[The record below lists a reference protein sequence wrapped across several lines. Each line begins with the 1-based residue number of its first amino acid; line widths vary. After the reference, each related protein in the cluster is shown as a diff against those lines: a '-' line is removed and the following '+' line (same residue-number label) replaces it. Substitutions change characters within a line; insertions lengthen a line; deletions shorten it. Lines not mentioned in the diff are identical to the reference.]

1 MENAHTKTVKEI
13 LDHYQVD
20 PEKGFSDEQAKKSLE
35 IHGLN
40 ELQEKNKISP
50 ITIFFLQFKSFIVY
64 ILIFAVAISFIAKE
78 YIDAS
83 LILGILVLN
92 AFLGFIQ
99 EYKAEKAIEELRK
112 LSSLKAKV
120 MRSGQIKMIDT
131 KELVPGDIILVEEG
145 SKIPA
150 DARIIETINLET
162 MEAALTGESDPS
174 SKIESVLNRELAIGE
189 RKNII
194 FASTVVTKGRA
205 KAIIVSTGMN
215 TEIGKIAGMISTLQ
229 KEETPLQKK
238 LESLGKKMGVA
249 TIFIAIVIF
258 FLGIYRDN
266 IYPSLLSGDLV
277 GFLFQSKIWLITS
290 VALAIAAVPE
300 GLPAIVTITLAIGTK
315 RMLKKNAL
323 IRKLPSVETL
333 GDTTVI
339 CSDKTGT
346 ITKNEMFVRKVY
358 VNNSEKEMSEF
369 SRHDLFLF
377 NVGVLCNNS
386 SLEKNGKELIGDPTE
401 IALLF
406 SAEKAGVKIEELKEW
421 KRIKENSFDSMR
433 KMMSTVSI
441 EPKSDKKFV
450 FAKGAPEILLEKCD
464 RILINGKTKPLNSK
478 EKKNILSINE
488 RFADGA
494 LRVLGFAYKEFKKT
508 EEDERHLIF
517 VGLQGMI
524 DPPRDEVKES
534 IQKCKEAGIKIIML
548 TGDNLHTAKAIAR
561 EVGIEGDSM
570 KGADFA
576 ILTKEEQLR
585 VLEKTNIFARVD
597 PGHKLLIV
605 ELLQKNGEIVAM
617 TGDGVNDAP
626 AIKKADIGIAMGIRG
641 TDVTKETSE
650 MILLDD
656 NFSTI
661 VNAIEE
667 GRGIRANI
675 SKFVN
680 YLVSSNLA
688 EVMIIA
694 AAIFLTLPLPMTA
707 VMLLWLNLITD
718 GLPALAL
725 GLDKNSNQIMK
736 RSPTKVDNIV
746 GKDAMIK
753 LFSIAALI
761 TVAVLGLFYWAT
773 REYSYLEGNLFL
785 SKIQTIAFTTVILM
799 ELVRLQAIRSQYKL
813 GIFSNKYLVFAVLAS
828 IVLQIAVIYTPLS
841 SFFGTTFL
849 NVKDWIFIVGT
860 TFLIFII
867 NIFVIKLHDKKSKA
881 A

>member
-1 MENAHTKTVKEI
+1 
-13 LDHYQVD
+13 
-20 PEKGFSDEQAKKSLE
+20 
-35 IHGLN
+35 
-40 ELQEKNKISP
+40 
-50 ITIFFLQFKSFIVY
+50 
-64 ILIFAVAISFIAKE
+64 
-78 YIDAS
+78 
-83 LILGILVLN
+83 
-92 AFLGFIQ
+92 
-99 EYKAEKAIEELRK
+99 
-112 LSSLKAKV
+112 
-120 MRSGQIKMIDT
+120 
-131 KELVPGDIILVEEG
+131 
-145 SKIPA
+145 
-150 DARIIETINLET
+150 
-162 MEAALTGESDPS
+162 
-174 SKIESVLNRELAIGE
+174 
-189 RKNII
+189 
-194 FASTVVTKGRA
+194 
-205 KAIIVSTGMN
+205 
-215 TEIGKIAGMISTLQ
+215 
-229 KEETPLQKK
+229 
-238 LESLGKKMGVA
+238 
-249 TIFIAIVIF
+249 
-258 FLGIYRDN
+258 
-266 IYPSLLSGDLV
+266 
-277 GFLFQSKIWLITS
+277 
-290 VALAIAAVPE
+290 
-300 GLPAIVTITLAIGTK
+300 
-315 RMLKKNAL
+315 
-323 IRKLPSVETL
+323 
-333 GDTTVI
+333 
-339 CSDKTGT
+339 
-346 ITKNEMFVRKVY
+346 
-358 VNNSEKEMSEF
+358 
-369 SRHDLFLF
+369 
-377 NVGVLCNNS
+377 
-386 SLEKNGKELIGDPTE
+386 
-401 IALLF
+401 
-406 SAEKAGVKIEELKEW
+406 
-421 KRIKENSFDSMR
+421 
-433 KMMSTVSI
+433 
-441 EPKSDKKFV
+441 
-450 FAKGAPEILLEKCD
+450 
-464 RILINGKTKPLNSK
+464 
-478 EKKNILSINE
+478 
-488 RFADGA
+488 
-494 LRVLGFAYKEFKKT
+494 
-508 EEDERHLIF
+508 
-517 VGLQGMI
+517 MI